1 MQQSWL
7 NNLPRLVN
15 GEYIGD
21 IVYDSAQ
28 FKSTHTTETTLF
40 TVPIGAS
47 GNGVTNK
54 TPFHTNMEQVG
65 KLPNNEI
72 FKVWGIGMWLGL
84 VYDAYNAGITDADA
98 TVNCTVLGKLLEG
111 YVKVKIMN
119 KDYRTFPISFLT
131 SFRVQPVTG
140 VASRCVYTIQN
151 PLCRQFGYF
160 PLAAPLDIGGGQ
172 NFGVDIKLN
181 TAMAAV
187 GSGENPWMLYFGFWG
202 VRSRSIQ

>member
-1 MQQSWL
+1 MQQNWL
-7 NNLPRLVN
+7 AGLPNLVN

-21 IVYDSAQ
+21 VVYDSVQ
-28 FKSTHTTETTLF
+28 FSSTHTTSTSLF
-40 TVPIGAS
+40 TVPIGGS

-72 FKVWGIGMWLGL
+72 FKVWGLGMWLAST
-84 VYDAYNAGITDADA
+84 YDAYNFGLYDTDAA
-98 TVNCTVLGKLLEG
+98 AYVTVLGKLLEG

-131 SFRVQPVTG
+131 SFRVKPVSA
-140 VASRCVYTIQN
+140 VASKCVYTIQN
-151 PLCRQFGYF
+151 PLCRQYGYF
-160 PLAAPLDIGGGQ
+160 PLSAPLDIGGGQ
-172 NFGVDIKLN
+172 NFGVDITLA

-187 GSGENPWMLYFGFWG
+187 GSGENPFMLYFGFWG
-202 VRSRSIQ
+202 VRSRPIQ